1 VYNAPQEASARPLA
15 YQPPAPIQ
23 AALGAGRISE
33 DAVDLFRAFARRFAF
48 PLDDFQVEAI
58 LAILEGS
65 SVIVSAPTGAGKT
78 LVAEF
83 AIHDG
88 LAAKRRVAY
97 TTPLKALSNQKYADF
112 CRQFGVA
119 EVGILTGD
127 VKVNPRAPVLVM
139 TTEILRNMFY
149 TGTLEGLRHVVL
161 DECHYMGDEGRG
173 TVWEE
178 IIVNA
183 PKDVTL
189 VALSATVANVREI
202 ADWIGLVHRPIRAVV
217 HPHRP
222 VPLRY
227 HVADLAAA
235 VHSLDAVRA
244 GRAKL
249 VGIEGGGHE
258 GRGRFYARRVASVS
272 AVLEELEAR
281 AWLPAIYFIFSRA
294 GCERA
299 MDEVL
304 EEGRTLLDRGRR
316 REVEQAIAEAV
327 EESPTLAASALNQ
340 TIFQALRVGVGLHHA
355 GILPSLKR
363 LTEVLFERGLVRV
376 VFATETM
383 SLGIHMPARSVVLQ
397 GLTKRSDR
405 GFRALSTNE
414 LTQMAGRAGRRGID
428 PEGQCVIALDA
439 RDSLEAALS
448 VVDGAPEPIASQF
461 RLGFGSVAL
470 LVETVREEAA
480 IRRVVESSFGQ
491 YQSLRQIRHLEREV
505 AEAQGTLTEAE
516 RYQAPCGELERIG
529 RYRQL
534 RAEIEAR
541 RRAMGARSRPAR
553 TRVLEDVE
561 PGRVVLLRQR
571 GTGGGLGVVVGVH
584 RLRGHRVLLDALLPH
599 GSLVR
604 TKAGSV
610 KRVFW
615 ATPPL
620 LLPPAIRNLAAHHR
634 GWGRDFR
641 ETLAHEGGALLARLG
656 ELDLAA
662 LVERERGG
670 DPEDALERIECHAC
684 PWEARPRCDPAWK
697 AIEKERGRLEHRRT
711 ALESIRD
718 AIWQEYR
725 RVLEVLDAFDAIQ
738 KGVLRPKGELVAALR
753 HDHEL
758 LVAEVVHRGV
768 LDDAPPA
775 EVAALAS
782 CLIEEARSAEDEPS
796 RRLLRERPRIRRRVR
811 QMEEAAEAI
820 LAVQRRVGLHRPA
833 RVQTGFVAAV
843 FRWASGDD
851 DWARVVAHSFG
862 GHEGD
867 LIRAMRRL
875 IDLLRQLAEGPEVPG
890 GIASAAGAAARILDR
905 GIVLES
911 ALI

>member
-1 VYNAPQEASARPLA
+1 LA
-15 YQPPAPIQ
+15 YQPPASVQ
-23 AALGAGRISE
+23 AALDAGRISE
-33 DAVDLFRAFARRFAF
+33 HAVDLFRAFVRRYRF
-48 PLDDFQVEAI
+48 PLDEFQVEAI

-83 AIHDG
+83 AIHDA
-88 LAAKRRVAY
+88 LNAKRRVAY

-127 VKVNPRAPVLVM
+127 VKVNSHAPVLVM

-202 ADWIGLVHRPIRAVV
+202 ADWIGLVHRPIRAIV

-227 HVADLAAA
+227 HAADLAAEF
-235 VHSLDAVRA
+235 HSLDAVRG
-244 GRAKL
+244 GRATL
-249 VGIEGGGHE
+249 VGIEGGGNE
-258 GRGRFYARRVASVS
+258 ARGRFYARRVASVP
-272 AVLEELEAR
+272 AVLEQLEAR
-281 AWLPAIYFIFSRA
+281 GWLPAIYFIFSRA

-304 EEGRTLLDRGRR
+304 EEGRAFLERSRR
-316 REVEQAIAEAV
+316 REVEQAIAEAT

-340 TIFQALRVGVGLHHA
+340 SIFQALRMGVGLHHA

-397 GLTKRSDR
+397 GLAKRTDR

-439 RDSLEAALS
+439 RDSLEGVLS
-448 VVDGAPEPIASQF
+448 VVDGAPEPITSQF
-461 RLGFGSVAL
+461 RLSFGSVAL
-470 LVETVREEAA
+470 LVETVRDEAA

-505 AEAQGTLTEAE
+505 AEAQAGLAEAE
-516 RYQAPCGELERIG
+516 RYRAPCGDLDRIG
-529 RYRQL
+529 RYRDL
-534 RAEIEAR
+534 RAEVDAR
-541 RRAMGARSRPAR
+541 RRALGARSRTAR
-553 TRVLEDVE
+553 ARALEDVE

-571 GTGGGLGVVVGVH
+571 GSGGGLGVVVGVH
-584 RLRGHRVLLDALLPH
+584 RLRGHRVLLDTLLPH

-604 TKAGSV
+604 SKAGNV

-641 ETLAHEGGALLARLG
+641 ETLAQEGGALLARLG

-670 DPEDALERIECHAC
+670 DPEEALERIECHAC
-684 PWEARPRCDPAWK
+684 PWDARPQCEAAWK
-697 AIEKERGRLEHRRT
+697 AIEKERGRFAHRRA

-718 AIWQEYR
+718 AIWQEFR
-725 RVLEVLDAFDAIQ
+725 RVLEVLEAFDAVQ
-738 KGVLRPKGELVAALR
+738 KGALRPKGELVASLR

-758 LVAEVVHRGV
+758 LVAEVIHRGV
-768 LDDAPPA
+768 FDDVPTA
-775 EVAALAS
+775 EVAALVS
-782 CLIEEARSAEDEPS
+782 CLIEEARSAEEEPS
-796 RRLLRERPRIRRRVR
+796 RRLLRERPRLRRRVR

-820 LAVQRRVGLHRPA
+820 HAVQRRVGLHRPA

-843 FRWASGDD
+843 LRWASGDD
-851 DWARVVAHSFG
+851 DWPRIVAHSFG

-875 IDLLRQLAEGPEVPG
+875 IDLLRQVAEGPDVPG
-890 GIASAAGAAARILDR
+890 GVASAAGAAARVLDR

>member
-1 VYNAPQEASARPLA
+1 LA
-15 YQPPAPIQ
+15 YQPPASVQ
-23 AALGAGRISE
+23 AALDAGRISE
-33 DAVDLFRAFARRFAF
+33 HAVDLFRAFVRRYRF

-83 AIHDG
+83 AIHDA
-88 LAAKRRVAY
+88 LNAKRRVAY

-202 ADWIGLVHRPIRAVV
+202 ADWIGLVHRPIRAIV

-227 HVADLAAA
+227 HAADLAAA
-235 VHSLDAVRA
+235 IHSLDAVRG
-244 GRAKL
+244 GRATL
-249 VGIEGGGHE
+249 VGIEGGGNE
-258 GRGRFYARRVASVS
+258 ARGRFYARRVASVP

-281 AWLPAIYFIFSRA
+281 GWLPAIYFIFSRA

-304 EEGRTLLDRGRR
+304 EEGRAFLERSRR
-316 REVEQAIAEAV
+316 REVDQAIAEAID
-327 EESPTLAASALNQ
+327 ESPTLAASALNQ
-340 TIFQALRVGVGLHHA
+340 TIFQALRMGVGLHHA

-397 GLTKRSDR
+397 GLAKRTDR

-428 PEGQCVIALDA
+428 SEGQCVIALDA
-439 RDSLEAALS
+439 RDSLEEVLS
-448 VVDGAPEPIASQF
+448 VVDGAPEPITSQF

-470 LVETVREEAA
+470 LVETVRDEAA

-505 AEAQGTLTEAE
+505 AEAQAALAQAE
-516 RYQAPCGELERIG
+516 RYRAPCGELDRIG
-529 RYRQL
+529 RYREL
-534 RAEIEAR
+534 RAEVDAR
-541 RRAMGARSRPAR
+541 RRAMGARSRTAR
-553 TRVLEDVE
+553 ARALEDVE

-571 GTGGGLGVVVGVH
+571 GSGGGLGVVVGVH
-584 RLRGHRVLLDALLPH
+584 RLRGHRVLLDTLLTH

-604 TKAGSV
+604 TKAGNV

-615 ATPPL
+615 ATAPL

-641 ETLAHEGGALLARLG
+641 ETLAQEGGALLARLG

-684 PWEARPRCDPAWK
+684 PWDARPQCEAAWK
-697 AIEKERGRLEHRRT
+697 AIEKERGRLAHRRA
-711 ALESIRD
+711 ALETIRD
-718 AIWQEYR
+718 AIWQEFR
-725 RVLEVLDAFDAIQ
+725 RVLEVLEAFDAVQ
-738 KGVLRPKGELVAALR
+738 KGALRPKGELVASLR

-758 LVAEVVHRGV
+758 LVAEVIQRGV
-768 LDDAPPA
+768 LDDAPTA
-775 EVAALAS
+775 EVAALVS
-782 CLIEEARSAEDEPS
+782 CLIEEARSAEEEPS
-796 RRLLRERPRIRRRVR
+796 RRLLRERPGLRRRVR

-820 LAVQRRVGLHRPA
+820 QAVQRRVGLHRPA
-833 RVQTGFVAAV
+833 RVQPGFVAAV
-843 FRWASGDD
+843 LRWASGDD
-851 DWARVVAHSFG
+851 DWGRIVAHSFG

-875 IDLLRQLAEGPEVPG
+875 IDLLRQVAEGPEVPG
-890 GIASAAGAAARILDR
+890 GVASRAGAAARVLDR

>member
-1 VYNAPQEASARPLA
+1 LT
-15 YQPPAPIQ
+15 YQPPALIQ
-23 AALGAGRISE
+23 TAFEAGRIAE
-33 DAVDLFRAFARRFAF
+33 GAVDLYRAFARRYPF
-48 PLDDFQVEAI
+48 PLDDFQIEAI
-58 LAILEGS
+58 LAILEGL

-83 AIHDG
+83 AIHDA
-88 LAAKRRVAY
+88 LTRKRRVAY
-97 TTPLKALSNQKYADF
+97 TTPLKALSNQKFADF

-149 TGTLEGLRHVVL
+149 TGTLEGLRNVVL
-161 DECHYMGDEGRG
+161 DECHYMGDESRG

-183 PKDVTL
+183 PNDVTL

-202 ADWIGLVHRPIRAVV
+202 ADWIGLVHGPIRAVV

-227 HVADLAAA
+227 HVADLAAEI
-235 VHSLDAVRA
+235 HSLDAGRT
-244 GRAKL
+244 RAKL
-249 VGIEGGGHE
+249 VGIEGGGDE
-258 GRGRFYARRVASVS
+258 GRGRLYARRVAAVP
-272 AVLEELEAR
+272 AVLEELER
-281 AWLPAIYFIFSRA
+281 RSWLPAIYFIFSRA

-304 EEGRTLLDRGRR
+304 EEGRSLLDRTRR

-340 TIFQALRVGVGLHHA
+340 TIFQALQAGVGLHHA

-383 SLGIHMPARSVVLQ
+383 SLGIHMPARSVILQ
-397 GLTKRSDR
+397 GLTKRTDR
-405 GFRALSTNE
+405 GFRALTTNE

-439 RDSLEAALS
+439 RDSLEETLA
-448 VVDGAPEPIASQF
+448 VVDGAPEPIVSQF

-470 LVETVREEAA
+470 LVETVRDEAA

-491 YQSLRQIRHLEREV
+491 YQSLRRIRQLESEV
-505 AEAQGTLTEAE
+505 AEAQAAVTEGE
-516 RYQAPCGELERIG
+516 RYEAPCGDFARIG

-534 RAEIEAR
+534 RGEVEAR
-541 RRAMGARSRPAR
+541 RRAAGSRSRSAR
-553 TRVLEDVE
+553 VRALDDVE
-561 PGRVVLLRQR
+561 PGRIVLLRQR
-571 GTGGGLGVVVGVH
+571 GSGSGLGVVVGVH
-584 RLRGHRVLLDALLPH
+584 RLRGHRVLLDTLLPH
-599 GSLVR
+599 GALVR
-604 TKAGSV
+604 TKAGNV

-615 ATPPL
+615 ATPAL
-620 LLPPAIRNLAAHHR
+620 LLPPAIRNLAAHHH

-641 ETLAHEGGALLARLG
+641 ETLAREGGPLLARLG
-656 ELDLAA
+656 TVDVQA
-662 LVERERGG
+662 LVERERRG

-684 PWEARPRCDPAWK
+684 PWEARPRCDAAWT
-697 AIEKERGRLEHRRT
+697 AIEKARARLEHRRT

-718 AIWQEYR
+718 AIWHEYR
-725 RVLEVLDAFDAIQ
+725 RVLEVLDTFDAVQ
-738 KGVLRPKGELVAALR
+738 HGVLRPKGELVASLR

-758 LVAEVVHRGV
+758 LVAEIVHRGI

-775 EVAALAS
+775 EVAALVS

-796 RRLLRERPRIRRRVR
+796 RRLLRERPRVRRRVR

-820 LAVQRRVGLHRPA
+820 MAVQRRVGLHRPA
-833 RVQTGFVAAV
+833 RVQIGFVAAV
-843 FRWASGDD
+843 FRWASGDE
-851 DWARVVAHSFG
+851 DWARVVTQSFA

-875 IDLLRQLAEGPEVPG
+875 IDLLRQLAEGPEVPSG
-890 GIASAAGAAARILDR
+890 VAAAAGAAARVLDR

>member
-1 VYNAPQEASARPLA
+1 LT
-15 YQPPAPIQ
+15 YQPPAPVQ
-23 AALGAGRISE
+23 TALHAGRISE
-33 DAVDLFRAFARRFAF
+33 DAVDLFRAFARRYAF
-48 PLDDFQVEAI
+48 SLDDFQIEAI

-83 AIHDG
+83 AIHDAM
-88 LAAKRRVAY
+88 AAKRRVAY

-161 DECHYMGDEGRG
+161 DECHYMGDESRG

-227 HVADLAAA
+227 HVADLAAEI
-235 VHSLDAVRA
+235 HPLDAARA

-249 VGIEGGGHE
+249 VGIEGGGDE
-258 GRGRFYARRVASVS
+258 GRGRFHARRVAAPS
-272 AVLEELEAR
+272 AVLEELQAR
-281 AWLPAIYFIFSRA
+281 GWLPALYFIFSRA

-299 MDEVL
+299 MDEVV
-304 EEGRTLLDRGRR
+304 EEGRPLLERSRR
-316 REVEQAIAEAV
+316 RDVEQAIAEAV
-327 EESPTLAASALNQ
+327 EESPALGASALNQ
-340 TIFQALRVGVGLHHA
+340 SIFQALRVGVGLHHA

-397 GLTKRSDR
+397 GLTKRTDR

-428 PEGQCVIALDA
+428 PEGQCIIALDA
-439 RDSLEAALS
+439 RDSLEDALS
-448 VVDGAPEPIASQF
+448 VVDGTPEPIVSQF

-470 LVETVREEAA
+470 LVETVRDEGA

-491 YQSLRQIRHLEREV
+491 YQSLRQIRQLEGEV
-505 AEAQGTLTEAE
+505 ARAEAALAEAE
-516 RYQAPCGELERIG
+516 RHVAPCGEFDRIG

-534 RAEIEAR
+534 RAELEAR
-541 RRAMGARSRPAR
+541 RRAAGARSRPAR
-553 TRVLEDVE
+553 ARALGDLE
-561 PGRVVLLRQR
+561 PGRLVLLRER
-571 GTGGGLGVVVGVH
+571 GRGGGLGVVVGVH
-584 RLRGHRVLLDALLPH
+584 RLRGSRVLIDTLLPH

-604 TKAGSV
+604 TKAGNV

-615 ATPPL
+615 ATPPV

-641 ETLAHEGGALLARLG
+641 ETLAQEGGPLLARLG
-656 ELDLAA
+656 GLDLAV
-662 LVERERGG
+662 LVGRERERDS
-670 DPEDALERIECHAC
+670 DPEEALARIECHAC
-684 PWEARPRCDPAWK
+684 PWEARPRCDAAWK
-697 AIEKERGRLEHRRT
+697 AIEKERGRRDQRRA
-711 ALESIRD
+711 ALEAIRD

-725 RVLEVLDAFDAIQ
+725 RVLEVLDAFDAVQ
-738 KGVLRPKGELVAALR
+738 AGVLRPKGELVASLR

-758 LVAEVVHRGV
+758 LVAEVVYRGI
-768 LDDAPPA
+768 LDDATPA
-775 EVAALAS
+775 DVAALVS

-796 RRLLRERPRIRRRVR
+796 RRLLRDRPRLRRRVR
-811 QMEEAAEAI
+811 QMEEAAAAI
-820 LAVQRRVGLHRPA
+820 LAIQRRVGLHRPA
-833 RVQTGFVAAV
+833 RVQAGFMAAV
-843 FRWASGDD
+843 HRWASGDD
-851 DWARVVAHSFG
+851 DWAGIVARSFG

-875 IDLLRQLAEGPEVPG
+875 IDLLRQLEEGPGVPDG
-890 GIASAAGAAARILDR
+890 VAGAARAAARVLDR

>member
-1 VYNAPQEASARPLA
+1 V
-15 YQPPAPIQ
+15 IQ
-23 AALGAGRISE
+23 AALDAGRISE
-33 DAVDLFRAFARRFAF
+33 EAVDLFRTFTRRYPYA
-48 PLDDFQVEAI
+48 LDDFQVAAI

-83 AIHDG
+83 AIHDA

-202 ADWIGLVHRPIRAVV
+202 ADWIGLVHRPIHPIV

-227 HVADLAAA
+227 HVADLSAEI
-235 VHSLDAVRA
+235 HPLDAVRA

-249 VGIEGGGHE
+249 VGIDGGGDE
-258 GRGRFYARRVASVS
+258 RRGRFYARRVAAVP
-272 AVLEELEAR
+272 AVLEELASR
-281 AWLPAIYFIFSRA
+281 GWLPAIYFIFSRA

-304 EEGRTLLDRGRR
+304 EEGRSLLDHARS
-316 REVEQAIAEAV
+316 REVERAIGDAI

-340 TIFQALRVGVGLHHA
+340 SIFQALRAGVGLHHA

-397 GLTKRSDR
+397 GLTKRTDR
-405 GFRALSTNE
+405 GFRALTTNE

-439 RDSLEAALS
+439 RDSLAETLS
-448 VVDGAPEPIASQF
+448 VVDGSPEPIVSQF

-470 LVETVREEAA
+470 LVENVRDEAA

-505 AEAQGTLTEAE
+505 AEAQAALVEAE
-516 RYQAPCGELERIG
+516 RYQAPCGEFDRIG

-534 RAEIEAR
+534 RAEVDAR
-541 RRAMGARSRPAR
+541 RRAAGARSRPAR
-553 TRVLEDVE
+553 ARALDDVE
-561 PGRVVLLRQR
+561 PGRVILLRQR
-571 GTGGGLGVVVGVH
+571 GTGTGLGVVVGVH
-584 RLRGHRVLLDALLPH
+584 RLRGDRVLIDTLLPH

-604 TKAGSV
+604 AKAGNV

-615 ATPPL
+615 STPPL
-620 LLPPAIRNLAAHHR
+620 LLPPAVRNLAERHH
-634 GWGRDFR
+634 GWGRDVR
-641 ETLAHEGGALLARLG
+641 EALARDGGALLTRLG
-656 ELDLAA
+656 ELDVRT
-662 LVERERGG
+662 LVAQEGRG
-670 DPEDALERIECHAC
+670 DPAEALARIECHAC
-684 PWEARPRCDPAWK
+684 PWESRPRCEAAWK
-697 AIEKERGRLEHRRT
+697 AVEKERTRLEHRRG

-725 RVLEVLDAFDAIQ
+725 RVLEVLDAFDAVQ
-738 KGVLRPKGELVAALR
+738 RGVLRPKGELVASLR

-758 LVAEVVHRGV
+758 LIAEVVHRGV
-768 LDDAPPA
+768 FGDASPA
-775 EVAALAS
+775 EMATLVS

-796 RRLLRERPRIRRRVR
+796 RRLLRERPKLRRRIR

-820 LAVQRRVGLHRPA
+820 EAVQRRVGLHRPA
-833 RVQTGFVAAV
+833 RIQSGFVAAV

-851 DWARVVAHSFG
+851 DWARIVAHSFG

-875 IDLLRQLAEGPEVPG
+875 IDLLRQIAEGPEVPG
-890 GIASAAGAAARILDR
+890 DVAAAAGAAARVLDR

>member
-1 VYNAPQEASARPLA
+1 LA
-15 YQPPAPIQ
+15 YQPPAPVQ
-23 AALGAGRISE
+23 AALDAGRISE
-33 DAVDLFRAFARRFAF
+33 HAVDLFRGFERRYRF
-48 PLDDFQVEAI
+48 PLDDFQVQAI

-83 AIHDG
+83 AIHDA

-202 ADWIGLVHRPIRAVV
+202 ADWIGLVHRPIHAIV

-227 HVADLAAA
+227 HAADLAAEI
-235 VHSLDAVRA
+235 HSLDAVRA
-244 GRAKL
+244 GRTKL
-249 VGIEGGGHE
+249 IGIEGGGDE
-258 GRGRFYARRVASVS
+258 GRGRFYARRVAAVP
-272 AVLEELEAR
+272 AVLEELETR
-281 AWLPAIYFIFSRA
+281 GWLPAIYFIFSRA

-304 EEGRTLLDRGRR
+304 EEGRALLHRDRR
-316 REVEQAIAEAV
+316 REVDQAIAEAID
-327 EESPTLAASALNQ
+327 ESPTLAASALNQ
-340 TIFQALRVGVGLHHA
+340 TIFQALRAGVGLHHA

-397 GLTKRSDR
+397 GLTKRTDR

-439 RDSLEAALS
+439 RDSLEEVLS
-448 VVDGAPEPIASQF
+448 VVDGAPEPITSQF

-470 LVETVREEAA
+470 LVENVRDEAA

-505 AEAQGTLTEAE
+505 ADAEGALAEAR
-516 RYQAPCGELERIG
+516 RYEAPCGDLTRIG
-529 RYRQL
+529 RYREL
-534 RAEIEAR
+534 RAEVEAR
-541 RRAMGARSRPAR
+541 RRSSGARSRPAR
-553 TRVLEDVE
+553 ARALDDVE
-561 PGRVVLLRQR
+561 SGRIVLLRQR
-571 GTGGGLGVVVGVH
+571 GSGGGLGVVVGVH

-604 TKAGSV
+604 TKAGNV

-620 LLPPAIRNLAAHHR
+620 LLPPAVRNLAAHHR

-662 LVERERGG
+662 LIERERGAG
-670 DPEDALERIECHAC
+670 PEDALERIECHAC
-684 PWEARPRCDPAWK
+684 PWEARPRCDAAWK
-697 AIEKERGRLEHRRT
+697 VIEKEQGRLTHRRA

-725 RVLEVLDAFDAIQ
+725 RVLEVLEAFDAVQ
-738 KGVLRPKGELVAALR
+738 QEMLRPKGELVASLR

-768 LDDAPPA
+768 LDEASPA
-775 EVAALAS
+775 EVAALVSA
-782 CLIEEARSAEDEPS
+782 LLEEARSAENDPS
-796 RRLLRERPRIRRRVR
+796 RRLLRERPRLRRRIR
-811 QMEEAAEAI
+811 QMEEAADAI
-820 LAVQRRVGLHRPA
+820 HAVQRRVGLHRPA
-833 RVQTGFVAAV
+833 RVQTGSMAAV

-890 GIASAAGAAARILDR
+890 GVASAAGAAARVLDR

>member
-1 VYNAPQEASARPLA
+1 MA

-23 AALGAGRISE
+23 AALDAGRISE
-33 DAVDLFRAFARRFAF
+33 DAVDLFRAFARRYAF
-48 PLDDFQVEAI
+48 PLDDFQIEAI
-58 LAILEGS
+58 LAILEQS

-83 AIHDG
+83 AIHDAV
-88 LAAKRRVAY
+88 AAKRRVAY

-161 DECHYMGDEGRG
+161 DECHYMGDESRG

-202 ADWIGLVHRPIRAVV
+202 ADWIGLVHRPIQAIV

-227 HVADLAAA
+227 HVADLAAEI
-235 VHSLDAVRA
+235 HPLDSVRT

-249 VGIEGGGHE
+249 VGIEGGGDE
-258 GRGRFYARRVASVS
+258 GRGRFYARRVA
-272 AVLEELEAR
+272 AVPAMLEELEER
-281 AWLPAIYFIFSRA
+281 GWLPAIYFIFSRA

-299 MDEVL
+299 MDEFL
-304 EEGRTLLDRGRR
+304 EEGRTLLDRARQ
-316 REVEQAIAEAV
+316 REVEMAIAEAL

-340 TIFQALRVGVGLHHA
+340 TIFQALGVGVGLHHA

-397 GLTKRSDR
+397 GLTKRTDR
-405 GFRALSTNE
+405 GFRALTTNE
-414 LTQMAGRAGRRGID
+414 LTQMGGRAGRRGID

-439 RDSLEAALS
+439 RDSLAEALS
-448 VVDGAPEPIASQF
+448 VVGGAPEPIVSQF

-470 LVETVREEAA
+470 LVETVRDEAA

-491 YQSLRQIRHLEREV
+491 YQSLRSIRHLERDV
-505 AEAQGTLTEAE
+505 AEAQAALEEAE
-516 RYQAPCGELERIG
+516 RYEAPCGEFERIG
-529 RYRQL
+529 RYRRL
-534 RAEIEAR
+534 HAEVEAR
-541 RRAMGARSRPAR
+541 RRAVGSRSRPAR
-553 TRVLEDVE
+553 IRALDDVE

-571 GTGGGLGVVVGVH
+571 GSGGGLGVVVGVH

-604 TKAGSV
+604 TKAGNV

-620 LLPPAIRNLAAHHR
+620 LLPPAIRNLAAHHH

-641 ETLAHEGGALLARLG
+641 ETLTREGGALLARLG
-656 ELDLAA
+656 ELDLQA
-662 LVERERGG
+662 LVERERRG

-684 PWEARPRCDPAWK
+684 PWEARPRCDGAWK
-697 AIEKERGRLEHRRT
+697 RVEKERGRFEQRRG
-711 ALESIRD
+711 ALETIRD

-725 RVLEVLDAFDAIQ
+725 RVLEVLDAFDAVQ
-738 KGVLRPKGELVAALR
+738 GGVLRPKGELVASLR

-758 LVAEVVHRGV
+758 LVSEVVCRGV
-768 LDDAPPA
+768 FDDAPPP
-775 EVAALAS
+775 EVAALVS
-782 CLIEEARSAEDEPS
+782 CLIEEARSAEDAPS
-796 RRLLRERPRIRRRVR
+796 RRLLRERPRLRRRVR
-811 QMEEAAEAI
+811 QMEEAAETI

-833 RVQTGFVAAV
+833 RVQPGFMAAV

-851 DWARVVAHSFG
+851 DWARIVAHSFG

-875 IDLLRQLAEGPEVPG
+875 IDLLRQLAEGPEVPSG
-890 GIASAAGAAARILDR
+890 VASAAGAAARVLDR

>member
-1 VYNAPQEASARPLA
+1 MYNAPQEASARPLA
-15 YQPPAPIQ
+15 YQPPAPVQ
-23 AALGAGRISE
+23 AALDAGRISE
-33 DAVDLFRAFARRFAF
+33 GAVDLFRGFARRYRF
-48 PLDDFQVEAI
+48 PLDDFQVQAI

-83 AIHDG
+83 AIHDA

-189 VALSATVANVREI
+189 VALSATVANVQEI
-202 ADWIGLVHRPIRAVV
+202 ADWIGLVHRPIRAIV

-227 HVADLAAA
+227 HAADLAAEI
-235 VHSLDAVRA
+235 HSLDAVRA

-249 VGIEGGGHE
+249 IGIEGGGDA
-258 GRGRFYARRVASVS
+258 GRGRFYARRVASAP
-272 AVLEELEAR
+272 AVLEELETR
-281 AWLPAIYFIFSRA
+281 GWLPAIYFIFSRA

-304 EEGRTLLDRGRR
+304 EEGRALLDRNRR
-316 REVEQAIAEAV
+316 REVDQAIAEAM

-397 GLTKRSDR
+397 GLTKRTDR

-439 RDSLEAALS
+439 RDSLEEVLS
-448 VVDGAPEPIASQF
+448 VVDGSPEPITSQF

-470 LVETVREEAA
+470 LMENVRDEAA

-505 AEAQGTLTEAE
+505 ADAEGALAEAA
-516 RYQAPCGELERIG
+516 RYEAPCGDLGRIG
-529 RYRQL
+529 RYREL
-534 RAEIEAR
+534 RAEVEAR
-541 RRAMGARSRPAR
+541 RRSSGARSRPAR
-553 TRVLEDVE
+553 ARALEDVE
-561 PGRVVLLRQR
+561 PGRIVLLRQR
-571 GTGGGLGVVVGVH
+571 GSGGGLGVIVGVH
-584 RLRGHRVLLDALLPH
+584 RLRGHRVLLDTLLPH

-604 TKAGSV
+604 TKAGNV

-615 ATPPL
+615 ASPPL

-662 LVERERGG
+662 LIERERGG
-670 DPEDALERIECHAC
+670 GPEDALERIECHAC
-684 PWEARPRCDPAWK
+684 PWDARPRCDAAWK
-697 AIEKERGRLEHRRT
+697 AIEKEQGRLAHRRA

-725 RVLEVLDAFDAIQ
+725 RVLEVLEAFDAVQ
-738 KGVLRPKGELVAALR
+738 QGMLRPKGELVASLR

-768 LDDAPPA
+768 LDDASPA
-775 EVAALAS
+775 EVAALVSA
-782 CLIEEARSAEDEPS
+782 LLEEARSAEDDPS
-796 RRLLRERPRIRRRVR
+796 RQLLRERPRLRRRVR

-820 LAVQRRVGLHRPA
+820 HAVQRRVGLHRPA
-833 RVQTGFVAAV
+833 RVQTGSMAAV

-851 DWARVVAHSFG
+851 DWTRVVAHSFG

-890 GIASAAGAAARILDR
+890 GVASAAGAAARVLDR